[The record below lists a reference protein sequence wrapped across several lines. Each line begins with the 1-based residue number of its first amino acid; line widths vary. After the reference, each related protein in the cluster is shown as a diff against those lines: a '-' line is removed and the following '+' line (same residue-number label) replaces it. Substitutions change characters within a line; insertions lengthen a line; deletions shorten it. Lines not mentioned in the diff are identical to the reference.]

1 MADVFLSYARADAAE
16 AERLRDALQG
26 LGLTIFFDTEGL
38 DGGDVFPDV
47 LDREVK
53 TAGAVV
59 GVWSRHAL
67 TRPWVKIECDIG
79 RTRGVLVPV
88 RVEDIPD
95 LEIPAAFWNIQ
106 VDDLSG
112 FDGRHDHAGWLRF
125 IRALARTLDRPD
137 LLAAESA
144 RALDRPEAADADV
157 RAEIAALRAELEGMR
172 AEAEA
177 APAKTVEVT
186 KTVAP
191 ARPDG
196 GGRARWMPLLAGF
209 ALAALALSAALV
221 WLTRQ
226 PMDEASAYRWQT
238 MNDHEWWTSEAAD
251 LVRRAE
257 METPMSELVD
267 IAAGGDPAALAL
279 QGLAQ
284 MQSYHIAGGDAGAR
298 ESFRLACQANH
309 RPGCLYFATF
319 LLAGR
324 GGPRDAEAAA
334 EMGQKLCA
342 DSVYPACAIIG
353 HAHEHGDGAPRD
365 IERARRFYQSGCDG
379 GFYEAC
385 TRLQS
390 MAPPAPPE

>member
-1 MADVFLSYARADAAE
+1 MADVFLSYARTDAAA
-16 AERLRDALQG
+16 AERLRAALQG
-26 LGLTIFFDTEGL
+26 LGLTVFFDTEGL

-79 RTRGVLVPV
+79 RARGVLVPV
-88 RVEDIPD
+88 RVEDIPE

-112 FDGRHDHAGWLRF
+112 FDGRHDHVGWLRF

-144 RALDRPEAADADV
+144 RAQDRPEAANADV
-157 RAEIAALRAELEGMR
+157 RTEIAALRAELDGMR
-172 AEAEA
+172 AQAEA
-177 APAKTVEVT
+177 APSKTVEVT
-186 KTVAP
+186 RTVAP
-191 ARPDG
+191 ARPGDG
-196 GGRARWMPLLAGF
+196 LARRATLIAGM
-209 ALAALALSAALV
+209 ALVALALSAALV
-221 WLTRQ
+221 WLTHQ
-226 PMDEASAYRWQT
+226 PVEEATAYRWQT

-257 METPMSELVD
+257 METPLSELVD
-267 IAAGGDPAALAL
+267 IAANGDPAALAL

-284 MQSYHIAGGDAGAR
+284 MQSDHVAGGDTGAR

-309 RPGCLYFATF
+309 RPGCLYFATV
-319 LLAGR
+319 LLEGR
-324 GGPRDAEAAA
+324 GGPRDAGAAA

-365 IERARRFYQSGCDG
+365 IERARRFYQAGCDG
-379 GFYEAC
+379 GFDEAC
-385 TRLQS
+385 TRLQA
-390 MAPPAPPE
+390 MALPVPPQ